1 MQTGHNTCLWTPE
14 RVRFMAN
21 AAACGNFPA
30 VLARAAAD
38 GAPESVCPED
48 VLARLRPVADHP
60 EVRFCLPRRRERAC
74 FCLTVPRSGRNR
86 PTFPR
91 DFTYKEAFP

>member
-1 MQTGHNTCLWTPE
+1 MQIIFRCISSRKMLESEKRRRGMQTGHNTCLWTPE

-38 GAPESVCPED
+38 GAPESVCP
-48 VLARLRPVADHP
+48 
-60 EVRFCLPRRRERAC
+60 
-74 FCLTVPRSGRNR
+74 
-86 PTFPR
+86 
-91 DFTYKEAFP
+91 

>member
-38 GAPESVCPED
+38 GAPESVCP
-48 VLARLRPVADHP
+48 
-60 EVRFCLPRRRERAC
+60 
-74 FCLTVPRSGRNR
+74 
-86 PTFPR
+86 
-91 DFTYKEAFP
+91 

>member
-1 MQTGHNTCLWTPE
+1 MQTGHSTCLWTPE

-21 AAACGNFPA
+21 AAAYGNFPA

-60 EVRFCLPRRRERAC
+60 EFRFCLPHRREIGLFSFDSPKA
-74 FCLTVPRSGRNR
+74 G
-86 PTFPR
+86 
-91 DFTYKEAFP
+91 A